1 MTKRVADE
9 LDSFKY
15 NGEPVRFT
23 IGTLALMGF
32 SIILIVVSTF
42 TQVPIVD
49 LFALNK
55 GEMGSGILLSD
66 YLTNSAYYAYIPQL
80 PAIFFVVAL
89 LDRRYGIAAIIM
101 YILMGLFLYPVFGM
115 GGGINY
121 ILEYGFGYILAYIPA
136 AFITATIIKNNY
148 KFFNV
153 LKAVILGVLAIHLI
167 GLMYM
172 VFISTLSQTSMDMV
186 TGWITA
192 QSGIK
197 IFYDT
202 FFSLCT
208 IYLANFMKK
217 GLWLI
222 MC

>member
-23 IGTLALMGF
+23 IGTLALMCF

-55 GEMGSGILLSD
+55 GDMGSGILLSD

-101 YILMGLFLYPVFGM
+101 YIWVVEL
-115 GGGINY
+115 
-121 ILEYGFGYILAYIPA
+121 
-136 AFITATIIKNNY
+136 IIY
-148 KFFNV
+148 
-153 LKAVILGVLAIHLI
+153 
-167 GLMYM
+167 
-172 VFISTLSQTSMDMV
+172 
-186 TGWITA
+186 
-192 QSGIK
+192 
-197 IFYDT
+197 
-202 FFSLCT
+202 
-208 IYLANFMKK
+208 
-217 GLWLI
+217 
-222 MC
+222 